1 MACTFLAAGIL
12 CIQWP
17 GRVVRWLGAI
27 LGENP
32 GEGSADRRW
41 RRLVWFVRFLGALA
55 LVNATMLFH
64 TVRS

>member
-1 MACTFLAAGIL
+1 MACAFLAAGIL

-17 GRVVRWLGAI
+17 GRVVQWLGAA
-27 LGENP
+27 LGESAGVEP
-32 GEGSADRRW
+32 GSRRQ